1 MRYQA
6 NFAGGRSRPIKRR
19 MNTIRIAG
27 KDYPCRMTMGA
38 MLRFK
43 QQMGYEVT
51 AVKGES
57 FTDTLTLLWCCVAS
71 ACAREKIPFDLS
83 PMEMADAI
91 TLEDFGAWKDANFEA
106 VQADASPATDT
117 KKKA

>member
-1 MRYQA
+1 
-6 NFAGGRSRPIKRR
+6 
-19 MNTIRIAG
+19 
-27 KDYPCRMTMGA
+27 MGA

-51 AVKGES
+51 AMKGES

-91 TLEDFGAWKDANFEA
+91 TPEDFASWQGGAFEA
-106 VQADASPATDT
+106 APVNPSEGATA

>member
-1 MRYQA
+1 
-6 NFAGGRSRPIKRR
+6 

-27 KDYPCRMTMGA
+27 KDYPCMMTMGA

-51 AVKGES
+51 AMKGES

-83 PMEMADAI
+83 LMEMADAI
-91 TLEDFGAWKDANFEA
+91 TPEDFGAWQSANFEA

>member
-1 MRYQA
+1 
-6 NFAGGRSRPIKRR
+6 
-19 MNTIRIAG
+19 
-27 KDYPCRMTMGA
+27 MGA

-51 AVKGES
+51 AMKGES

-71 ACAREKIPFDLS
+71 ACAREKIP
-83 PMEMADAI
+83 MEMADAI
-91 TLEDFGAWKDANFEA
+91 TPEDFGAWQSANFEA

>member
-1 MRYQA
+1 
-6 NFAGGRSRPIKRR
+6 
-19 MNTIRIAG
+19 
-27 KDYPCRMTMGA
+27 MGA

-51 AVKGES
+51 AVTKKES
-57 FTDTLTLLWCCVAS
+57 FTDNLTLLWCCVAS

-91 TLEDFGAWKDANFEA
+91 TLEDFGAWKDANFET
-106 VQADASPATDT
+106 VQANASPATDT

>member
-1 MRYQA
+1 
-6 NFAGGRSRPIKRR
+6 
-19 MNTIRIAG
+19 
-27 KDYPCRMTMGA
+27 MGA
-38 MLRFK
+38 MRRFK

-51 AVKGES
+51 AVTKKES
-57 FTDTLTLLWCCVAS
+57 FTDNLTLLWCCVAS

>member
-1 MRYQA
+1 
-6 NFAGGRSRPIKRR
+6 
-19 MNTIRIAG
+19 
-27 KDYPCRMTMGA
+27 MGA

-57 FTDTLTLLWCCVAS
+57 FTDNLTLLWCCVAS

-91 TLEDFGAWKDANFEA
+91 TLLDLGECMYANLEA
-106 VQADASPATDT
+106 VLAAASPATHT

>member
-1 MRYQA
+1 
-6 NFAGGRSRPIKRR
+6 
-19 MNTIRIAG
+19 
-27 KDYPCRMTMGA
+27 MGA
-38 MLRFK
+38 ILRFK

-51 AVKGES
+51 AVKEES
-57 FTDTLTLLWCCVAS
+57 FTDNLKLLLCCVAS
-71 ACAREKIPFDLS
+71 ACAREKIHFELS

-91 TLEDFGAWKDANFEA
+91 TLEDFGAWKNANFEA